1 MHGLR
6 KRLLFCCAASKV
18 RVYSIGNLF
27 VLLVLPTV
35 RSWPPLFLQKYSPN
49 LLVWCCFP
57 SVFGQDGVTAAEML
71 CFKRDLCPDLSTSAP
86 PPSTG
91 VTPRLKTAPSQAR
104 PPVTPR
110 VPNPYTSGF
119 GALVSS
125 PRRAG
130 TVTRRPLPA
139 SPFAAA
145 AEAVAVKRAKMAARA
160 AATSEVVAAP
170 TAVVMGHAQ
179 HNTARAVLARPGAP
193 SSVPAPSLASPR
205 GPLGMLGGRGRVRP
219 HEEARGD
226 EISGASATKEPP
238 STSCASTA
246 PHGAQHP
253 QLQLRVTSS
262 LDTDAGGQHEKKLRN
277 GAGAGGEVIS
287 SLPSAV
293 GNGFQTARGTPVAI
307 TAEALAKVEHL
318 FRGDST
324 ATPNRRMAQA
334 GPGSAPVRLT
344 VSGSNAPTSSFPR
357 QRAVRGG
364 GEDRRGLQGAPTAGK
379 KSGHRDVAA
388 TVAGGRS
395 AAGDDSMGVKSV
407 SDTDMA
413 APLSSDSGPRKFAG
427 FQTGRGRTLSVSSEA
442 LAKVQHL
449 FCDDSAS
456 VSMPSASSSSN
467 PTRTQRPRRSAD
479 DVVSRSPAVART
491 AGMPRERS
499 GVTSA
504 GPFKRPAVLSK
515 PGCGAGEAGFRAT
528 IPHLEAQGG
537 SGKFRNSAGR
547 LDGRDEPAPA
557 ALSETACSDTAFQT
571 ARGKKLHVSEQA
583 IARVSH
589 IFSDAMPANHGCPS
603 ATSVAP
609 ARGGRS
615 HPSRV
620 ARTMATTTMPSMTVS
635 VSSGEG
641 HAESRSHRALPGRG
655 TEEMNKHGDAGGD
668 SCNTHGGVGAGYGE
682 MDKVGVHSVAP
693 LENGGGGGQLKDP
706 YWAADVP
713 SNLPTTGSN
722 AFQTAGGRALS
733 VSAEA
738 LAKVSHLFEEG
749 NAGNSTIVG
758 ASGKGTSGADR
769 ADKSPAVRSGMNSAR
784 HHGGA
789 GSQGARAR
797 EVSVSAKAE
806 AKVGRSLESSKS
818 SGDHGGLK
826 DSGTATT
833 QRSVAEPTGGLV
845 RPGGGGPKNSTA
857 SGGTVNEF
865 ATGFKTGRGRSLNIT
880 AEALEKT
887 KRFFTEEG
895 SEVERENLS
904 RPRKDDL
911 VTHHDAHAV
920 AGMSF
925 ATAKQGGT
933 REAPDGMTR
942 GVSPMSGIKQCDG
955 GSGGSKVDA
964 SSLANLRDPRDNA
977 PILAAASGTGFRTG
991 KGAPVHVSAEALKK
1005 AKHFLGCASERDVRN
1020 EVQGNGATPPQPHAR
1035 ESANSAMP
1043 PGGDDIGGGA
1053 SMFSTAKGRVI
1064 EVSAEA
1070 LAQAKHRFGETEPS
1084 GKSAPRGQRPALDSA
1099 EAAGS
1104 GGDRNGSRGGGGT
1117 FSAEVGGATE
1127 LSCEAL
1133 ARAGKIL
1140 EDVGSS
1146 SEPGETIPRPTT
1158 CFGAGAGDCGVG
1170 SRGPGKLAMET
1181 GRNMGVFAEGAQ
1193 HVQGKF
1199 RGKYHSME
1207 PAAGEA
1213 PPLVGTEEGVASGSG
1228 SGSGCDGGDNV
1239 AGLFLTGTG
1248 RTIEVSAEA
1257 LAQAQRKFGETK
1269 PSTEPGTR
1277 PSKASGG
1284 ENCVSAFSTGKGRT
1298 IDVSAEALAL
1308 AQKRFGEMGP
1318 SGSSVEPVKKL
1329 GGRALG
1335 GGKNPSVFSTGRGR
1349 AVEVSPAA
1357 LAQAN
1362 KLFGDGGAAG
1372 GGSDG
1377 GDTSQAI
1384 IGGGEGI
1391 TPRRRTQRVQAL
1403 PQGNRELPSRDV
1415 RLPSGVGKE
1424 NGEGGQLKHVVGT
1437 PARSTGVVNA
1447 IAARARHVGVSTPNH
1462 ANRSGKKSM
1471 RGGASKFSPPSRRR
1485 VMAPP
1490 SGTATPSSGGKPLC
1504 RTINPA
1510 EAASIP
1516 SPIGRGTPLSSK
1528 RRGLGHGGHGPHAM
1542 KRPRSSSK
1550 PSTPGAS
1557 PHASLHGLRS
1567 GGNGVF
1573 LRPSLTRRSGVLAT
1587 ASPSS
1592 VSSKTVDGGD
1602 RSGDGVEMSE
1612 TSRLVQGEPGCGTSR
1627 VLFDSTTAAADLVVG
1642 GASKA
1647 RRDNHRLPLSS
1658 LLNVPPQVAEKF
1670 RPCGVDKNDIG
1681 FTEETGG
1688 VEDGRG
1694 EERQVPS
1701 PLPKAVRTEGAT
1713 VAVRLLTE
1721 EERREVAALL
1731 MRVTARNA
1739 VDLCFRTGGIPCCLG
1754 KTPAAPEVMSGA
1766 AGVGSL
1772 GPVAALAGGIAG
1784 PVGSRAVA
1792 TGHIAQGEQE
1802 RESCRRG
1809 HRHQAS
1815 AAYDFRDDLV
1825 RSGKDGELATP
1836 TWVENHLR

>member
-1 MHGLR
+1 M
-6 KRLLFCCAASKV
+6 
-18 RVYSIGNLF
+18 I
-27 VLLVLPTV
+27 
-35 RSWPPLFLQKYSPN
+35 
-49 LLVWCCFP
+49 FP
-57 SVFGQDGVTAAEML
+57 FPVFGQDGVTAAEML

-86 PPSTG
+86 PPAAG
-91 VTPRLKTAPSQAR
+91 VTPSLKTAPSQAQ

-130 TVTRRPLPA
+130 TVIRRPLPA

-145 AEAVAVKRAKMAARA
+145 VEAVAAKRAKMAARA

-170 TAVVMGHAQ
+170 TTVVMGHAQ
-179 HNTARAVLARPGAP
+179 HNTARAILARPGAP

-205 GPLGMLGGRGRVRP
+205 DPLGMVGGGGCVRP
-219 HEEARGD
+219 HEVARRDGF
-226 EISGASATKEPP
+226 SGASATEEPP
-238 STSCASTA
+238 STSSASTA
-246 PHGAQHP
+246 LHGAQYP

-262 LDTDAGGQHEKKLRN
+262 LDTDAGEQHEKKLRN
-277 GAGAGGEVIS
+277 GAGAGGEVTT
-287 SLPSAV
+287 SLPSVA

-318 FRGDST
+318 FRDDST
-324 ATPNRRMAQA
+324 AVPNRRVAKA
-334 GPGSAPVRLT
+334 GPGSAPMRLT
-344 VSGSNAPTSSFPR
+344 VSASNAPTSSFPR
-357 QRAVRGG
+357 RRAVCGG
-364 GEDRRGLQGAPTAGK
+364 GEDRRGLQGATTAGN

-395 AAGDDSMGVKSV
+395 ATGDDSMGVKSV
-407 SDTDMA
+407 ADTDMA
-413 APLSSDSGPRKFAG
+413 APLSIDSGRRAFAG
-427 FQTGRGRTLSVSSEA
+427 FQTGRGRTLPVSSEA

-467 PTRTQRPRRSAD
+467 PTRAQRPRRSAN

-491 AGMPRERS
+491 AGMLRERS
-499 GVTSA
+499 EVTSA

-515 PGCGAGEAGFRAT
+515 PGSGAGEAAFRAT
-528 IPHLEAQGG
+528 IPHLEVQGG

-557 ALSETACSDTAFQT
+557 ASSETASSETAFQT

-589 IFSDAMPANHGCPS
+589 IFSDAMPPNHGFPS
-603 ATSVAP
+603 VTSVAP
-609 ARGGRS
+609 ARGGRG
-615 HPSRV
+615 HPSRA
-620 ARTMATTTMPSMTVS
+620 ARTMTTTTISSLAVS
-635 VSSGEG
+635 VSLGEG
-641 HAESRSHRALPGRG
+641 HAESRPHRALPGRG
-655 TEEMNKHGDAGGD
+655 TEEMSKQHGDAGGD
-668 SCNTHGGVGAGYGE
+668 SCNTYGGVGAGYGE
-682 MDKVGVHSVAP
+682 MDKVGVHYVAP
-693 LENGGGGGQLKDP
+693 LENGGGGGQLQDT

-749 NAGNSTIVG
+749 NAGNATGAG
-758 ASGKGTSGADR
+758 ASAKGTSGADR
-769 ADKSPAVRSGMNSAR
+769 ADKSPAVRSGMKSSR
-784 HHGGA
+784 YHGGA
-789 GSQGARAR
+789 GSQGARGR
-797 EVSVSAKAE
+797 EVSVSAKAD
-806 AKVGRSLESSKS
+806 AKVGRSLEINKS

-826 DSGTATT
+826 DSGSATP
-833 QRSVAEPTGGLV
+833 QRSVAGPTGGLV
-845 RPGGGGPKNSTA
+845 RPGGGGPKNYTA
-857 SGGTVNEF
+857 SGGTVSEF

-895 SEVERENLS
+895 LEVERGNAS

-920 AGMSF
+920 AGVSF

-933 REAPDGMTR
+933 REAPGGMTR
-942 GVSPMSGIKQCDG
+942 GNSPMSGFKQCDG
-955 GSGGSKVDA
+955 GSGGNKVDA
-964 SSLANLRDPRDNA
+964 SSLTNLRDPRDNA
-977 PILAAASGTGFRTG
+977 PVLAAALGTGFRTG
-991 KGAPVHVSAEALKK
+991 KGAPVHVSAEALEK
-1005 AKHFLGCASERDVRN
+1005 AKQFLGCASERDVSD
-1020 EVQGNGATPPQPHAR
+1020 EAQGNGATPPQPHAR
-1035 ESANSAMP
+1035 ESANSVMP

-1053 SMFSTAKGRVI
+1053 SVFSTAKGRVI

-1070 LAQAKHRFGETEPS
+1070 LAQAKHRFGESEPC

-1104 GGDRNGSRGGGGT
+1104 GGDRDGSRGGGGT

-1133 ARAGKIL
+1133 ARARKVL

-1158 CFGAGAGDCGVG
+1158 GFGAGVGDCDVG
-1170 SRGPGKLAMET
+1170 SRGPGKLATET
-1181 GRNMGVFAEGAQ
+1181 GRNMEVLAEGVQ
-1193 HVQGKF
+1193 RVQGKF
-1199 RGKYHSME
+1199 RGKYHYME

-1213 PPLVGTEEGVASGSG
+1213 PPLVGTEEGVRSGG
-1228 SGSGCDGGDNV
+1228 GSGCDGGDNV
-1239 AGLFLTGTG
+1239 AGLFLTGRG
-1248 RTIEVSAEA
+1248 RMIEVSAEA
-1257 LAQAQRKFGETK
+1257 LAQAQRKFGETE
-1269 PSTEPGTR
+1269 PSTEPATR
-1277 PSKASGG
+1277 PPRASGD
-1284 ENCVSAFSTGKGRT
+1284 ENGVSAFSTGKGRA

-1318 SGSSVEPVKKL
+1318 SGSSVEPVKKSA
-1329 GGRALG
+1329 GPALG

-1372 GGSDG
+1372 SGSDG
-1377 GDTSQAI
+1377 GDTRQAI

-1391 TPRRRTQRVQAL
+1391 TPRRRAQRVQAP
-1403 PQGNRELPSRDV
+1403 PQENRELPSRDV

-1424 NGEGGQLKHVVGT
+1424 NGEGGQLKREVGT
-1437 PARSTGVVNA
+1437 PSRSTGVA
-1447 IAARARHVGVSTPNH
+1447 TGIAARARHVGVSTPNH

-1471 RGGASKFSPPSRRR
+1471 RGGASNFSPPSRRR

-1504 RTINPA
+1504 RMINPA
-1510 EAASIP
+1510 DAVSIASP
-1516 SPIGRGTPLSSK
+1516 VGRGTPLSSK
-1528 RRGLGHGGHGPHAM
+1528 RRGLGYGGRGPHAM

-1557 PHASLHGLRS
+1557 PHASLHGPRS
-1567 GGNGVF
+1567 GGKGVF
-1573 LRPSLTRRSGVLAT
+1573 PRPSLTRRSGVLAT

-1592 VSSKTVDGGD
+1592 VSSKTINGSDGT
-1602 RSGDGVEMSE
+1602 GDGVEMLE

-1627 VLFDSTTAAADLVVG
+1627 VLFDSTTAAAELVAG
-1642 GASKA
+1642 GTKKA
-1647 RRDNHRLPLSS
+1647 RRHNHRLPLSS
-1658 LLNVPPQVAEKF
+1658 LLNVSPQVAEKL
-1670 RPCGVDKNDIG
+1670 RPCGVVNDVG

-1688 VEDGRG
+1688 VENGRG
-1694 EERQVPS
+1694 EQRQVPS
-1701 PLPKAVRTEGAT
+1701 PLPKGVREEGAT
-1713 VAVRLLTE
+1713 VAVLPSA
-1721 EERREVAALL
+1721 EERRGVAALL
-1731 MRVTARNA
+1731 MRVTTRNA
-1739 VDLCFRTGGIPCCLG
+1739 VDLRFRPGGIPCCLST
-1754 KTPAAPEVMSGA
+1754 TPAGPEVMSA
-1766 AGVGSL
+1766 TAGVGSL
-1772 GPVAALAGGIAG
+1772 GPVAALAAGVPG
-1784 PVGSRAVA
+1784 PVGSRGVA
-1792 TGHIAQGEQE
+1792 TGHIAQGEKGEQE
-1802 RESCRRG
+1802 GVSCRRD

-1815 AAYDFRDDLV
+1815 AADGFRDDLV

-1836 TWVENHLR
+1836 TWVENHVR